1 MGKQTSIPC
10 DSEVRDRL
18 ANDKPDNMSWSVF
31 LSTLHS
37 DGEIPVD
44 ETPDPAYDF
53 DADDL
58 QEAFGLPDA
67 AIPDDLDER
76 LRRIESAASTAEER
90 TGSIENTLENMG
102 GR

>member
-1 MGKQTSIPC
+1 MSDDTTTIEITREQRKELERMKVHERESIKT
-10 DSEVRDRL
+10 VMDRL
-18 ANDKPDNMSWSVF
+18 IHDNNRKEDTGDV
-31 LSTLHS
+31 
-37 DGEIPVD
+37 
-44 ETPDPAYDF
+44 